1 MHVCIK
7 PKCYQENV
15 RKFYLVIELL
25 WSGFGI
31 RRFQRPPSTII
42 FLQLQ
47 SASPAW
53 AISLTFVFSLS
64 SSQSSAS
71 SPPLDYK
78 AIQTSSKQLIQLP
91 SLPCGLIY
99 PSKKILDLSYF
110 LIWMITKL
118 VDNNIR
124 IVKSIYYW
132 WISLGMANGSRGT
145 CPCSKVGTITFW

>member
-1 MHVCIK
+1 MLPRKCKEILLSHRIVMKWLRHQKIPTSTKHHYLPSATICITSMS
-7 PKCYQENV
+7 Y
-15 RKFYLVIELL
+15 I
-25 WSGFGI
+25 
-31 RRFQRPPSTII
+31 
-42 FLQLQ
+42 
-47 SASPAW
+47 
-53 AISLTFVFSLS
+53 LTFVFSLS

-71 SPPLDYK
+71 APPLDYK

-124 IVKSIYYW
+124 IVKSIYYR
-132 WISLGMANGSRGT
+132 WISLGMVNGPRGT
-145 CPCSKVGTITFW
+145 CPCSTVGTITFW